1 MLLLKHT
8 NSNMQFHSHTCTNMS
23 YFPLPWCENS
33 KNCLNELL
41 VKLIRPGPGKI
52 KNQKNKITEIKLQV
66 KEL

>member
-1 MLLLKHT
+1 M
-8 NSNMQFHSHTCTNMS
+8 C
-23 YFPLPWCENS
+23 YFPPPWCENS

>member
-1 MLLLKHT
+1 
-8 NSNMQFHSHTCTNMS
+8 MS

-52 KNQKNKITEIKLQV
+52 KNQKHKNNRDKITSERAINLGNQGI
-66 KEL
+66 